1 MIRPRWRK
9 ILRDIWRNKRRTVLV
24 VLSIAVGVF
33 AVGTV
38 AIMRDIVTGDMV
50 ASYEAA
56 NPPNAILYI
65 DGSFDDK
72 MVESVKRIPQVA
84 EAEGRRQIYV
94 RFQHPQ
100 SDTWYAMRLYTAPDY
115 ENMRIGVLRA
125 EEVFGYD
132 PVRWPSPGVY
142 PPPERQILIERT
154 SVLPGLALGLAPDAS
169 QGDTVRV
176 ETPSGAIREMVLAGM
191 VYDSVHGSAPWTGMA
206 YGYVTRDTAEW
217 LSYPR
222 TYNELHMRVM
232 GDRSDVSHIQ
242 EVAAEVEDRL
252 ERSGLEV
259 TRVQVPTPGKLPQDG
274 LYQGLVILLTVLG
287 VASLFLSV
295 FLLINTVSA
304 LLAQQTRQIG
314 VMKAIGAQT
323 GQIVRLYL
331 GMVILFGLA
340 ALAIAAPLSV
350 WAARYIIN
358 FMSLLVDFTLG
369 GFKLSPS
376 VLLIQAGLAILV
388 PLAAGLVPILS
399 GARIT
404 VREAITNY
412 GVSSSEFGRSR
423 IDRAVKSL
431 TGLPA
436 PIALSVRNTFR
447 NKGRLILTL
456 ITLSLAGMIFI
467 AVLNVRASLIG
478 TMDEIYRYWAYDIG
492 VDLNQPYRLSRLE
505 PLALSVPGVEAV
517 EGWGASES
525 YRVRPDGSDGEDVS
539 LVAPPAGSVMVNPI
553 LLEGRWLTAEDQNA
567 LAVSANLLTA
577 EPDLKLGDELV
588 LKINDK
594 ETRWQI
600 VGVVRFAWPVAV
612 AFVNYEYL
620 APLLGT
626 SGRVSSIRMITDR
639 HDPAARTQ
647 IAEAVQD
654 QFAETG
660 LDVGA
665 VQTISQMRA
674 SSEMLF
680 QIVIMLLMS
689 MGILLAAV
697 GGIGL
702 AGTMSLNVLERIREV
717 GVLRAIG
724 AGHGAVLQVVIVEG
738 VLIGL
743 LSWVAGALLA
753 YPVGKPIA
761 DAVGVATVGMAVTY
775 RVSISGMLLW
785 LALVVVISA
794 VASYFP
800 AQQAANLSV
809 RQVLAY
815 EQ

>member
-1 MIRPRWRK
+1 M
-9 ILRDIWRNKRRTVLV
+9 RTC
-24 VLSIAVGVF
+24 
-33 AVGTV
+33 
-38 AIMRDIVTGDMV
+38 
-50 ASYEAA
+50 
-56 NPPNAILYI
+56 
-65 DGSFDDK
+65 GSAF
-72 MVESVKRIPQVA
+72 S
-84 EAEGRRQIYV
+84 G
-94 RFQHPQ
+94 
-100 SDTWYAMRLYTAPDY
+100 
-115 ENMRIGVLRA
+115 A

-206 YGYVTRDTAEW
+206 YGYVTRDTMEW
-217 LSYPR
+217 LGYPR

-369 GFKLSPS
+369 EFKLSPS

-404 VREAITNY
+404 VREAITSY

-423 IDRAVKSL
+423 IDRCGEESDGPARADRPIGQKH
-431 TGLPA
+431 LPQQGA
-436 PIALSVRNTFR
+436 SHPHADYP
-447 NKGRLILTL
+447 
-456 ITLSLAGMIFI
+456 LAGRHDLHRR
-467 AVLNVRASLIG
+467 VERARFADRDDG
-478 TMDEIYRYWAYDIG
+478 RDI
-492 VDLNQPYRLSRLE
+492 
-505 PLALSVPGVEAV
+505 
-517 EGWGASES
+517 
-525 YRVRPDGSDGEDVS
+525 
-539 LVAPPAGSVMVNPI
+539 PI
-553 LLEGRWLTAEDQNA
+553 L
-567 LAVSANLLTA
+567 
-577 EPDLKLGDELV
+577 
-588 LKINDK
+588 
-594 ETRWQI
+594 
-600 VGVVRFAWPVAV
+600 
-612 AFVNYEYL
+612 
-620 APLLGT
+620 
-626 SGRVSSIRMITDR
+626 
-639 HDPAARTQ
+639 
-647 IAEAVQD
+647 
-654 QFAETG
+654 
-660 LDVGA
+660 
-665 VQTISQMRA
+665 
-674 SSEMLF
+674 
-680 QIVIMLLMS
+680 
-689 MGILLAAV
+689 GI
-697 GGIGL
+697 
-702 AGTMSLNVLERIREV
+702 
-717 GVLRAIG
+717 
-724 AGHGAVLQVVIVEG
+724 
-738 VLIGL
+738 
-743 LSWVAGALLA
+743 
-753 YPVGKPIA
+753 
-761 DAVGVATVGMAVTY
+761 
-775 RVSISGMLLW
+775 
-785 LALVVVISA
+785 
-794 VASYFP
+794 
-800 AQQAANLSV
+800 
-809 RQVLAY
+809 
-815 EQ
+815 